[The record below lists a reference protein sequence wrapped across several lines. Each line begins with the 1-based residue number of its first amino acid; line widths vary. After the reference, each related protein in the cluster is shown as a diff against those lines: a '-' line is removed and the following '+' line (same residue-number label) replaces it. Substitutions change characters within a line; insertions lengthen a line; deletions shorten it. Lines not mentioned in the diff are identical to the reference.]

1 MLFYKV
7 EFIFFAVS
15 ASCVDD
21 GQKDTSRGAG
31 ERRGEEALSQQA
43 LRKMPS
49 HDLHESCKSS
59 SLIEIVSVH
68 ASVWGR
74 KVSFR
79 VELLYEREKGHKVT

>member
-1 MLFYKV
+1 M

-21 GQKDTSRGAG
+21 EQKDTSRGAG

-74 KVSFR
+74 KSIVQGR
-79 VELLYEREKGHKVT
+79 VEIVIIRAGNGA